1 MRLGRALL
9 VAVLALGATH
19 GYGQTIAFDDQKAG
33 EGPTGWT
40 CALTGQ
46 GKPGTWTVDR
56 DETAPSAAQV
66 LAQKDADT
74 TSYRFPHCVLDSVTA
89 RDVDLRVMFRPISGK
104 KDLAAGLV
112 WRYQDQDNYYV
123 VRANALESNVVMY
136 KLENGKRTDL
146 DPVGAGRR
154 AYGKK
159 AKVPSGAWSEL
170 RVVVQ
175 GSLSSVSLNG
185 EKLFDVEDTT
195 FTGDGKVG
203 IWTKADSVIHFDDFA
218 AAAPAPGR

>member
-1 MRLGRALL
+1 MTLGRALL
-9 VAVLALGATH
+9 VATLALGAAH
-19 GYGQTIAFDDQKAG
+19 GYGQTIAVDEQKAG
-33 EGPTGWT
+33 EGPAGWT

-46 GKPGTWTVDR
+46 GKPGVWTVSR
-56 DETAPSAAQV
+56 DDTAPSSSQV
-66 LAQKDADT
+66 LAQTDADS

-89 RDVDLRVMFRPISGK
+89 RDVDLRVMFKPISGTE
-104 KDLAAGLV
+104 DQAAGLV
-112 WRYQDQDNYYV
+112 WRYRDKDNYYV

-159 AKVPSGAWSEL
+159 AIVPSGAWSEL
-170 RVVVQ
+170 RVVVR

-203 IWTKADSVIHFDDFA
+203 IWTKADSVTHFDDFA
-218 AAAPAPGR
+218 ATTK